1 MDAEVGADRVDQ
13 ADKEQNRNGQRRA
26 VIDRENHRDRAGEQ
40 GGGDRKGGRR
50 AGNQRK
56 DRNQV
61 NETSGNAVGVLL

>member
-1 MDAEVGADRVDQ
+1 MVSAVLSETGKDDGDRT
-13 ADKEQNRNGQRRA
+13 
-26 VIDRENHRDRAGEQ
+26 GEQ